1 MSKPKTYDF
10 SGWATKNDIRCTD
23 GRTIRK
29 DAFKDDNGRKV
40 PLVWMHDHKDPS
52 NVLGHAYL
60 ENVDEGVIAYGV
72 FNDTFAGK
80 QVREL
85 VKHGD
90 VWSLSIWANNLT
102 QNGGDVM
109 HGSIK
114 EVSVV
119 LAPANPGA
127 VIVDFPILA
136 HGEEAT
142 DQVVIQIGEWLE
154 LGPNLQHAEE
164 ERDEPK
170 DDPEQKPAE
179 DAKEEPEKKPEE
191 ASPEEAEPDGSNEGE
206 TLNHGDEETVQ
217 DILDSMDEKQRN
229 VCNYLVDLARNG
241 ENPEDQLEHASD
253 EKDDGSE
260 EDDDGETIG
269 DIIETMN
276 EKQKNV
282 CKFLINEAFKAKEAE
297 EGEEE
302 PEKKAVEDEKSDEV
316 KHSDEE
322 REEEKTM
329 NVFEQYGKNAPKNEN
344 ALSHSADG
352 NAIIKMAK
360 ENGGMSLRAA
370 IGMYAKNNNKE
381 IMHADESL
389 QHANDDLGFQDIDQL
404 FPDYQLTNGPEPEA
418 LTHDTSWVA
427 QVMRKVSKSPKS
439 RLRVRFAD
447 KRDITGRRAQGYTKG
462 QQKQFMGNIKLLGRT
477 VDPTTVYNLDHLNR
491 DDEVDI
497 TDFNIV
503 NYMYRD
509 QRANLEEELARAIL
523 IGDGRNGSP
532 EDDGEEIDKTKII
545 PIWEDDELFAI
556 HKVVDVQGMRETMN
570 GSDSSKNFGD
580 NYVYSEAIIQSM
592 LYAREDYKGSGGLD
606 FWCAPH
612 LVNVMLLARDLNGR
626 RIYDNVNE
634 LKAAMNVNDI
644 ITVEQFAGKT
654 RKVVVNGREETRAL
668 LGIMVNLKDYKV
680 GSTSGGEITHF
691 TDFDLRFN
699 QHLSLLETRL
709 SGMLERPFSA
719 IVLEE
724 VVNPQ

>member
-1 MSKPKTYDF
+1 M
-10 SGWATKNDIRCTD
+10 N
-23 GRTIRK
+23 
-29 DAFKDDNGRKV
+29 
-40 PLVWMHDHKDPS
+40 
-52 NVLGHAYL
+52 
-60 ENVDEGVIAYGV
+60 
-72 FNDTFAGK
+72 
-80 QVREL
+80 
-85 VKHGD
+85 HG
-90 VWSLSIWANNLT
+90 
-102 QNGGDVM
+102 
-109 HGSIK
+109 
-114 EVSVV
+114 
-119 LAPANPGA
+119 
-127 VIVDFPILA
+127 
-136 HGEEAT
+136 
-142 DQVVIQIGEWLE
+142 
-154 LGPNLQHAEE
+154 AEE
-164 ERDEPK
+164 
-170 DDPEQKPAE
+170 
-179 DAKEEPEKKPEE
+179 
-191 ASPEEAEPDGSNEGE
+191 S
-206 TLNHGDEETVQ
+206 VQ

-229 VCNYLVDLARNG
+229 VCEYLVDLARNG
-241 ENPEDQLEHASD
+241 QLEHAD
-253 EKDDGSE
+253 DQKDGDSG
-260 EDDDGETIG
+260 EDDDEETIG

-282 CKFLINEAFKAKEAE
+282 CKYLINEAFKAKEAE
-297 EGEEE
+297 EGSGES
-302 PEKKAVEDEKSDEV
+302 EKKTAEDDKSKEV

-352 NAIIKMAK
+352 GAILKMAK

-370 IGMYAKNNNKE
+370 IGLYAKNNNKE
-381 IMHADESL
+381 IMHADDSL

-404 FPDYQLTNGPEPEA
+404 FPDYELINGPEPEA
-418 LTHDTSWVA
+418 LAHDTSWVA

-532 EDDGEEIDKTKII
+532 EDDGQEIDKTKII
-545 PIWEDDELFAI
+545 PIWEDDELFTI

-570 GSDSSKNFGD
+570 GSNSSANFGD

-654 RKVVVNGREETRAL
+654 RKVVVNGKEETRQL

-680 GSTSGGEITHF
+680 GSTSGGQITHF